1 MKDTIVYSAKR
12 IMRQSIPILVVAL
25 FISIGSG
32 LMLESQEEKLLLLP
46 YLALLIPPFIN
57 MGGDTASILG
67 TRLSTAMHLGTV
79 KPYKINK
86 ILMENVFA
94 TVILGVSAFA
104 FLGVAAY
111 GLAILINIEVALGS
125 IFLISV
131 VAGTMAT
138 LIMITIGVVST
149 FISYS
154 HGVDPDN
161 VVTPLMSTGGDIVG
175 VMSLFITIK
184 MMGI

>member
-1 MKDTIVYSAKR
+1 MKEILVYSAKR

-79 KPYKINK
+79 KPYKINR
-86 ILMENVFA
+86 ILVENIVA
-94 TVILGVSAFA
+94 TIILGVSAFT
-104 FLGVAAY
+104 FLGFAAY
-111 GLAILINIEVALGS
+111 GLSMLIAVEVALGS
-125 IFLISV
+125 ILLISV

-138 LIMITIGVVST
+138 LIMIAIGVIST
-149 FISYS
+149 IVSYS
-154 HGVDPDN
+154 RGVDPDN
-161 VVTPLMSTGGDIVG
+161 VVMPLLSTGGDIVG
-175 VMSLFITIK
+175 IMSLFITIK